1 MESQDGG
8 EEGRVREER
17 WTVNAKDAR
26 QDELRKRC
34 HKTMERGTK
43 RRKVGACVGKII
55 KMSWKM

>member
-1 MESQDGG
+1 MKDGELG
-8 EEGRVREER
+8 WREEGRVREER

-43 RRKVGACVGKII
+43 RRKVGASKII
-55 KMSWKM
+55 KMR

>member
-1 MESQDGG
+1 MKDGESGWR

-43 RRKVGACVGKII
+43 RRKMGASKII
-55 KMSWKM
+55 KMR